1 MVAEGAHTG
10 GGAYSRAGRAAGPS
24 SQRPGSPAAAA
35 TQRGG
40 PAMIG
45 LADPNVWQF
54 TSSVL
59 RRQLRQCCRN
69 PCRNSDAAAS
79 DGHVAA
85 TCSMS
90 QMIDRD
96 IW

>member
-1 MVAEGAHTG
+1 
-10 GGAYSRAGRAAGPS
+10 
-24 SQRPGSPAAAA
+24 
-35 TQRGG
+35 
-40 PAMIG
+40 MIG